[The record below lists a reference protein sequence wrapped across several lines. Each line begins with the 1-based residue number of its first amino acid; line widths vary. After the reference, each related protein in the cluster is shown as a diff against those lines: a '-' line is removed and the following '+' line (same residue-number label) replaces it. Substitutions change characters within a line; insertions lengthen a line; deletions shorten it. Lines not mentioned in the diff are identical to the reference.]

1 MHHHFDGTLTERDH
15 KRHIAHD
22 IHVPDGT
29 TRLEIRFAFA
39 PHIVD
44 GMKNMLC
51 LSLFD
56 PRGFR
61 GAGHRHGSEHIV
73 TLTADTATP
82 GYLPGPLPGGLW
94 SVVIDTHMVM
104 PGEPCVYT
112 LDVSATSEPVAATA
126 PQQTTAQLRPESG
139 GPGWYRGDL
148 HAHTIHSDAHWDM
161 PDLLAAARARGLDF
175 VTLTDH
181 NTVSGLPA
189 FARAAATDL
198 LTMGGLE
205 LTTFWGH
212 ALALGTRQWVDWRV
226 QAGQR
231 SMRDIARDVE
241 ASGALFVI
249 AHPFSPG
256 DPICTGCDWRYAEM
270 MPGNAHAV
278 EIWNGLWNGD
288 TDNEQGLALW
298 YNWLNEGYRLA
309 ATAGTDAHGPAPA
322 DARPGFNVVHAAAR
336 TEQDILK
343 AVRDGRLYLSSG
355 PTVSFTAET
364 SGDVIM
370 QIGDQLPDSSATLH
384 ASWNNGPAHGQ
395 ARLIVDGEVHAAA
408 SAGAHGD
415 AHWELPRVGRWCV
428 LELRDSDGL
437 MLAVTNPIFLNG
449 WRERTRL

>member
-1 MHHHFDGTLTERDH
+1 MHQHFDGTLTERDH

-22 IHVPDGT
+22 VHVPDGT
-29 TRLEIRFAFA
+29 TQLVIRFAFA

-56 PRGFR
+56 PHGFR

-73 TLTADTATP
+73 TLTADMATP
-82 GYLPGPLPGGLW
+82 GYEPRPLPGGVW

-112 LDVSATSEPVAATA
+112 LDVSATSAPVAVPNPNPTI
-126 PQQTTAQLRPESG
+126 AQPHPETG

-148 HAHTIHSDAHWDM
+148 HAHTIHSDAQWDM
-161 PDLLAAARARGLDF
+161 PDLLAAARERGLDF

-189 FARAAATDL
+189 FERATDNNL
-198 LTMGGLE
+198 LTMGGME

-212 ALALGTRQWVDWRV
+212 ALALGTSQWIDWRV

-256 DPICTGCDWRYAEM
+256 DPICTGCDWRYVEM
-270 MPGNAHAV
+270 MPGNARAV
-278 EIWNGLWNGD
+278 EIWNGLWDGD
-288 TDNEQGLALW
+288 SDNERALAQW
-298 YNWLNEGYRLA
+298 YGWLNEGHRLA

-322 DARPGFNVVHAAAR
+322 AARPGFNVVHPAAR
-336 TEQDILK
+336 TEQAILE
-343 AVRDGRLYLSSG
+343 AVRNGRLYLSSG
-355 PTVSFTAET
+355 PSVTFTGQA
-364 SGDVIM
+364 SDGNIA
-370 QIGDQLPDSSATLH
+370 QIGDQLPDGSAILH
-384 ASWNNGPAHGQ
+384 ASWNNGPTNGH
-395 ARLIVDGEVHAAA
+395 ARLIVDGEVHATAA
-408 SAGAHGD
+408 AGAHGE
-415 AHWELPRVGRWCV
+415 ARWELPRGVGRWCV
-428 LELRDSDGL
+428 LELRNGDG
-437 MLAVTNPIFLNG
+437 MLVVTNPLFLGG
-449 WRERTRL
+449 WH